1 MRTAVAPR
9 AILGTS
15 RAPARRAA
23 SVVTGTRASTAAAA
37 RGSPFLA
44 GRASTSTSPRGGR
57 GGSLRA
63 SRAARRSPGRRKT
76 EAASLPP
83 NKEWP
88 PPDVW
93 SEFRATHSGT
103 WSGFAARFRFDGAPV
118 RWATGEVAPA
128 PQWRRTRASSAFAG
142 PAKIQDVDSLEI
154 ETTYFEDDRG
164 IADAEIKKQPSET
177 FVSTLLAGGQMGKM
191 CVAQGDFASGPVLL
205 PACEAGV
212 TTRFEL
218 GFTRRVPE
226 RYDAGEELAGDY
238 GDGELEPWDVRF
250 ANNATPTE
258 RVRIVID
265 LLADPGAKRN
275 WRAHSF
281 EMLVERKDGSAH
293 DTLLRDELFGGDS
306 SNYLGEDD
314 LASGDFRAVA
324 GATFLTCE
332 SLLDDAAFEEFW
344 LETFRAEREARE
356 KKASA
361 SGARARR
368 AGKGGAGS
376 GSRKARG
383 VVVVKKDGDD
393 ATESSSVSRTEGDQT
408 ETESLSPEASR
419 RKEEDERR
427 AREDALLRS
436 LPKPA
441 PEGLVVVPTWAVRAK
456 APFTSA
462 HEYLVGGQSPLV
474 LLPRRTWVLVES
486 VGDELLVEAGAYA
499 GDGGLGF
506 SDFLGE
512 NDRDDDGGGGGVN
525 SGAGL
530 KNTPRRAVARRYE
543 RGGRFASAFFVEERE
558 MTKAELD
565 DELEEGEGGKPL
577 TF

>member
-1 MRTAVAPR
+1 MSRDSRLRQTSSKLTTHVFARSLSVLKRIEDSEAHEKLHSVARVAFAQKRARTESGLRSARKEHAFRGRASCDPRDPAGPR
-9 AILGTS
+9 AS
-15 RAPARRAA
+15 RGFG
-23 SVVTGTRASTAAAA
+23 VGTRASTAAAA

-154 ETTYFEDDRG
+154 ETTYFEDERG
-164 IADAEIKKQPSET
+164 IADAEKQPSET

-205 PACEAGV
+205 PACEGRHDA
-212 TTRFEL
+212 RFEL

-226 RYDAGEELAGDY
+226 RYDAGDY

-441 PEGLVVVPTWAVRAK
+441 PEGLVVVPTWAVRARRRSR
-456 APFTSA
+456 ARTSTWW
-462 HEYLVGGQSPLV
+462 GGNRPWCSC
-474 LLPRRTWVLVES
+474 R
-486 VGDELLVEAGAYA
+486 DERGCSSRASAT
-499 GDGGLGF
+499 
-506 SDFLGE
+506 SC
-512 NDRDDDGGGGGVN
+512 
-525 SGAGL
+525 SS
-530 KNTPRRAVARRYE
+530 RRARTPATEVWAFRTFSE
-543 RGGRFASAFFVEERE
+543 R
-558 MTKAELD
+558 T
-565 DELEEGEGGKPL
+565 
-577 TF
+577 T